1 MFSYCFFFWAVG
13 GVLLL
18 LLFLQQQ
25 QRQQDHHIQVRKNCI
40 VSFRVVVLFHSKS
53 CCWYMAGINA
63 QWEEFREKIIIKN
76 F

>member
-1 MFSYCFFFWAVG
+1 MFSYCVFWAVG

-25 QRQQDHHIQVRKNCI
+25 QQQDHHIQVHKNCI
-40 VSFRVVVLFHSKS
+40 VSFRVILFHSKS
-53 CCWYMAGINA
+53 CCWYMTGINA

-76 F
+76 L